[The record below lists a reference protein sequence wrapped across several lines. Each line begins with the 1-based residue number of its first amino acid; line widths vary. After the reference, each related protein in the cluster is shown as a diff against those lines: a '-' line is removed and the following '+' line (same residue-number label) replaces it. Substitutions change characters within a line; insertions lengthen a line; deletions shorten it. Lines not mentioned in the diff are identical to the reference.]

1 MIQLNDYQPRVS
13 FFTNGQLTPS
23 SRFRVYEFLK
33 YPEIT
38 FNYGIRP
45 SNFCQKDRFS
55 SFKNLHKASV
65 LAKDICISGAKGDR
79 LFLQRML
86 IYKNNIML
94 ERLLFKFAKNGVIV
108 DFDDAIYLK
117 NPSFSYSVENADIII
132 AGNSYLAEWA
142 SKYSKNVKV
151 IPTCID
157 TDRFSI
163 NENKEADNR
172 DNITIGWTG
181 TKGNLKYLG
190 VVADSLRLLKDKY
203 NFKLL
208 LIGDFDRP
216 PSMLNGLQ
224 VEIVR
229 WNEKDEVH
237 QLRKMDIGLMPLAD
251 DEWTKGKCG
260 FKLLQYMAVGV
271 LAVGSRVGVNAEII
285 QDGANGFLCSSEME
299 WYQKLD
305 MILSDYKFGSY
316 EPIIEAARKTIE
328 ASYSI
333 NSQYS
338 NFFNAITELK

>member
-1 MIQLNDYQPRVS
+1 
-13 FFTNGQLTPS
+13 
-23 SRFRVYEFLK
+23 
-33 YPEIT
+33 
-38 FNYGIRP
+38 
-45 SNFCQKDRFS
+45 
-55 SFKNLHKASV
+55 
-65 LAKDICISGAKGDR
+65 
-79 LFLQRML
+79 
-86 IYKNNIML
+86 
-94 ERLLFKFAKNGVIV
+94 
-108 DFDDAIYLK
+108 
-117 NPSFSYSVENADIII
+117 
-132 AGNSYLAEWA
+132 
-142 SKYSKNVKV
+142 V